1 MVWPMPTW
9 RCKYARWPTF
19 QVDGAHDHVPSRDV
33 LPVQVEEEGG
43 GGPGCAM
50 NLWEDDPRGG
60 WHDAGRLPKSG
71 NETNPVQV
79 EGGGPGWWIFGRYIR
94 YTIPTNID
102 PASWGLEDKSGLR
115 PTGQSKCNFPRARV
129 AYRISSMSSDHH
141 HIPIIS
147 PLDSDEIHTVWN
159 PYEIHMSMAGVAA
172 VSWLQTALWSYGIS
186 LMESWRCIWL
196 GGISR
201 SIFQRHSN
209 A

>member
-1 MVWPMPTW
+1 MNTQLPLNVTQHGLTHAHSNISGRRRSRSRPKQ
-9 RCKYARWPTF
+9 RCASS
-19 QVDGAHDHVPSRDV
+19 PSRGRRPGVRDEFLGDISDIPSPQHRSCELRVGRQVRAPSYPPVKASATSPEFDV
-33 LPVQVEEEGG
+33 A
-43 GGPGCAM
+43 C
-50 NLWEDDPRGG
+50 
-60 WHDAGRLPKSG
+60 
-71 NETNPVQV
+71 
-79 EGGGPGWWIFGRYIR
+79 
-94 YTIPTNID
+94 
-102 PASWGLEDKSGLR
+102 
-115 PTGQSKCNFPRARV
+115 
-129 AYRISSMSSDHH
+129 RISSMSSDHH
-141 HIPIIS
+141 HIPIIA